1 MSGLEASSNIRILQS
16 GVAKGSVEHL
26 HSVAAF
32 RTKTVSNGCTSHPL
46 LGRPNAAR
54 SPRVANAFGPKRASA
69 FAPHMSAFGVKRTL
83 LSHRKMPASD
93 AKRHAPLG
101 IKVSSYRK
109 FENATR

>member
-46 LGRPNAAR
+46 LG
-54 SPRVANAFGPKRASA
+54 
-69 FAPHMSAFGVKRTL
+69 
-83 LSHRKMPASD
+83 
-93 AKRHAPLG
+93 
-101 IKVSSYRK
+101 
-109 FENATR
+109 